1 MTSFTSSVPQPSAD
15 HQQLNA
21 MARQLVDTCPDMR
34 QMARDVANDILHKF
48 GLSHLEPDTVYW
60 HRFDRSVSSALTFTG
75 WQHLS
80 KPVESLTLPQLV
92 MHRFSANDQ
101 DNADNLQMMGGF
113 YTAGPDAETFD
124 ESNEVRLLPADVLTV
139 FWTLNVK
146 ARFNDKMATFW
157 RDCADEFR
165 TLAKANFIAKAL
177 DALEACML
185 STPEFT
191 ALSTALGLDL
201 SQPVSLSM
209 LQSQT
214 SLAEGVRVATLDIA
228 GYEASDILRIVEPGG
243 RQFLYVPGETD
254 AIHVFETPEAL
265 QWWLMTH
272 TDKIDNRTQF
282 MSHFPMSTHA
292 EGGRGVGL
300 HHALDLMFFNWGD
313 HAQTVI
319 NRADRTLTND
329 PFTYL
334 RDATKARMQADSD
347 FALHSNGELRKQMWM
362 GYLRAFNQVFGAMA
376 AIDWPVALAVVGA
389 GIADVGLNIDQAVT
403 GHTTAERKR
412 GVTGAI
418 LGSIDVLLNSLF
430 LVGGVSAEA
439 DEPVV
444 EVESEG
450 LAEPTDESSLPVKA
464 PEPLP
469 PGPTYP
475 EGQDE
480 ILATFET
487 NELLEGFASPATE
500 GPMRGIYMNEIG
512 ETYIS
517 IEGFAYQV
525 RHVKELN
532 TWVIID
538 PQNPFSFYRNAPVRM
553 TDAGQWELIDRP
565 GLRGGGKFLGK
576 LPWRGPASSSST
588 SLPTTYDMPENLREV
603 LRPDIENPNDKPFE
617 GYLNPATDNSALEAF
632 FVMRNNLVS
641 DTEAFFANTRVPD
654 RPTIPHIA
662 SEATAKEALKQLYED
677 TAGVVIGESHNSV
690 GSKRFL
696 IDNMRQL
703 AKQKVRTLY
712 LEHLLTDLH
721 QADLDLFAKS
731 GKMPE
736 KLKAYLE
743 YLDGGHRTDSTGEYT
758 FLNLV
763 KAANE
768 NRIRIRAIDCMSSY
782 RLAGLSNPS
791 GSLRIKMMNYF
802 AHTVIRADQAAL
814 DNGKWIALVG
824 NAHANTFKGV
834 AGMAEL
840 EGAIGLRVEDVAL
853 GQTHGFAPDP
863 GQDAITALGRP
874 AGRVTSDLRLQTEVA
889 GLKPPATGAS
899 TSVESRLSRVGTFII
914 QRTAGK
920 AELLHR
926 SANGS
931 IVRTP
936 IKADGGRVFI
946 ERPKWTQISGR
957 RFNSLEGLITALHMI
972 GLKQVA

>member
-1 MTSFTSSVPQPSAD
+1 MTAFAFPALMASAD
-15 HQQLNA
+15 HQLLDA
-21 MARQLVDTCPDMR
+21 MARRLVDTCPDMR
-34 QMARDVANDILHKF
+34 QMARDAANDILHKF

-60 HRFDRSVSSALTFTG
+60 HRFDRSVSSSTSFTG
-75 WQHLS
+75 WQHLD

-124 ESNEVRLLPADVLTV
+124 ASNEVRLLPADVLSV
-139 FWTLNVK
+139 FWTLNIK
-146 ARFNDKMATFW
+146 AQFNDRMATFW
-157 RDCADEFR
+157 RASADDFR

-177 DALEACML
+177 EALEAGTL
-185 STPEFT
+185 NKIQFT
-191 ALSTALGLDL
+191 ALTTALGLDL
-201 SQPVSLSM
+201 SQPVNLSM

-214 SLAEGVRVATLDIA
+214 PVAEGVRVATLDIA

-254 AIHVFETPEAL
+254 AIYMFETPDEL

-272 TDKIDNRTQF
+272 TDQIGNRTQF
-282 MSHFPMSTHA
+282 MSHFPMSTHV
-292 EGGRGVGL
+292 EGGHGVGL

-313 HAQTVI
+313 HDQTVI

-329 PFTYL
+329 PFAHL
-334 RDATKARMQADSD
+334 RDASKARMQADSD
-347 FALHSNGELRKQMWM
+347 YALHSNGELRKQMWM
-362 GYLRAFNQVFGAMA
+362 GYLRAFNQVFGTMA

-389 GIADVGLNIDQAVT
+389 GIADVGLNIDQAVN

-430 LVGGVSAEA
+430 LVGGVPAEA
-439 DEPVV
+439 DESVV
-444 EVESEG
+444 EGETQE
-450 LAEPTDESSLPVKA
+450 LAEPTNEPSLPV
-464 PEPLP
+464 EDLESLP

-475 EGQDE
+475 EERDE

-487 NELLEGFASPATE
+487 NELLEAFASPATE
-500 GPMRGIYMNEIG
+500 GRMRGIFINEVG

-517 IEGFAYQV
+517 IEGLAYQV
-525 RHVKELN
+525 RHVNELN

-553 TDAGQWELIDRP
+553 TDMGRWELIDRP
-565 GLRGGGKFLGK
+565 GLRGGGKFLSK
-576 LPWRGPASSSST
+576 LPWRGPASSSGT
-588 SLPTTYDMPENLREV
+588 SLPTAYDMPENLREV
-603 LRPDIENPNDKPFE
+603 LRPDIESSNDKPFE
-617 GYLNPATDNSALEAF
+617 GYLDITTDNSALEAF
-632 FVMRNNLVS
+632 FVMRKNLMR

-662 SEATAKEALKQLYED
+662 GEATAKEALKQLYEE
-677 TAGVVIGESHNSV
+677 TAGVVIGESHSSV
-690 GSKRFL
+690 ASKRFL

-743 YLDGGHRTDSTGEYT
+743 YLDDGHRTDSTGNYT

-768 NRIRIRAIDCMSSY
+768 NRIRIRAIDCMTSY
-782 RLAGLSNPS
+782 RLAGLPNPS

-802 AHTVIRADQAAL
+802 AHTVIRADEAAL
-814 DNGKWIALVG
+814 GDGKWIALVG

-834 AGMAEL
+834 PGLAEL
-840 EGAIGLRVEDVAL
+840 EGGIGLRVEDVAI
-853 GQTHGFAPDP
+853 GQPHGFAPDP
-863 GQDAITALGRP
+863 GLETITALGRP
-874 AGRVTSDLRLQTEVA
+874 AGRVTSDFRLQTEVA
-889 GLKPPATGAS
+889 GLKPPATSAS

-914 QRTAGK
+914 QRTGGK

-936 IKADGGRVFI
+936 IKSDGGRLFI

>member
-1 MTSFTSSVPQPSAD
+1 MTFFTSPVPQASAD
-15 HQQLNA
+15 HQQLDA
-21 MARQLVDTCPDMR
+21 MARRLVDTCPDMR
-34 QMARDVANDILHKF
+34 QMARDTANDILHKF
-48 GLSHLEPDTVYW
+48 GLGHLEPDTVYW
-60 HRFDRSVSSALTFTG
+60 HRFDRSVSSSTSFTG
-75 WQHLS
+75 WQHLD
-80 KPVESLTLPQLV
+80 KPIESLTLPQLV

-101 DNADNLQMMGGF
+101 DNVDNLQMMGGF

-124 ESNEVRLLPADVLTV
+124 ENNEVRLLPADVLSV
-139 FWTLNVK
+139 FWTLDIK
-146 ARFNDKMATFW
+146 AQFNDRMATFW
-157 RDCADEFR
+157 TGSADDYR

-177 DALEACML
+177 DALEAGTL
-185 STPEFT
+185 STVQFT
-191 ALSTALGLDL
+191 ALTTALGLDL

-214 SLAEGVRVATLDIA
+214 PLADGIRVATLDIA

-254 AIHVFETPEAL
+254 AIHVFETRDEM

-272 TDKIDNRTQF
+272 TNEIGNRTQF

-300 HHALDLMFFNWGD
+300 HHALDLMFFNWGP

-319 NRADRTLTND
+319 NRVDHTLSID

-430 LVGGVSAEA
+430 LVGGVPAEA
-439 DEPVV
+439 GEPVV
-444 EVESEG
+444 EGETEG
-450 LAEPTDESSLPVKA
+450 LAEPADESSLPVEA

-480 ILATFET
+480 LLATFET
-487 NELLEGFASPATE
+487 NELLEAFASPATK
-500 GPMRGIYMNEIG
+500 GPMRGIYMNQIG

-517 IEGFAYQV
+517 IEDLAYQV

-553 TDAGQWELIDRP
+553 TDAGEWELIGRP

-576 LPWRGPASSSST
+576 LPWRGPVSSSST

-617 GYLNPATDNSALEAF
+617 GYLNLTTDNSALEDF
-632 FVMRNNLVS
+632 FVMRENLQS
-641 DTEAFFANTRVPD
+641 DTEAFFADPRVPD
-654 RPTIPHIA
+654 RPTIPHVA
-662 SEATAKEALKQLYED
+662 GEATSKEALKQLYEE
-677 TAGVVIGESHNSV
+677 TAGVVIGESHSSV
-690 GSKRFL
+690 ASKRFL

-721 QADLDLFAKS
+721 QADLDLFATS

-743 YLDGGHRTDSTGEYT
+743 YLDAGHHTDSAGRYT

-763 KAANE
+763 RVANE
-768 NRIRIRAIDCMSSY
+768 NRMRIRAIDCMTSY
-782 RLAGLSNPS
+782 RLAGLPNPS
-791 GSLRIKMMNYF
+791 GSLRIEMMNYF

-814 DNGKWIALVG
+814 GNGKWIALVG
-824 NAHANTFKGV
+824 NAHANTFQGV
-834 AGMAEL
+834 PGLAEL

-853 GQTHGFAPDP
+853 GQPHGFAPDP
-863 GQDAITALGRP
+863 GLDTINALGRP

-889 GLKPPATGAS
+889 GLKPPTTGAS
-899 TSVESRLSRVGTFII
+899 TSVDSRLSRVGTFII

-936 IKADGGRVFI
+936 IKSDGGRLFI